1 MQTDASKKKN
11 IFNKI
16 FKKKLEAEINLLHED
31 DENKPLPNKPVE
43 QKEEEE
49 AIIFTPDEDTM
60 EMDFSE
66 EEEKEG
72 GELDNEEKEVQKT
85 QNPYEEQEVE
95 E

>member
-16 FKKKLEAEINLLHED
+16 FKKKLETEINLLHED
-31 DENKPLPNKPVE
+31 EEIKPLPKQPVE
-43 QKEEEE
+43 QKEEEEE

-72 GELDNEEKEVQKT
+72 GEVDDNEEKEVQKT
-85 QNPYEEQEVE
+85 ENPYEAQK
-95 E
+95 